1 MTADSFEGMRP
12 TKGQP
17 QRGTRSANRG
27 ALWTGA
33 VAVSAM
39 AAIAAGSFAFLCG
52 THAGADT
59 GAGAA
64 PVRLASLGG
73 YTGMPSPEDDGASGI
88 VAGISDTRSAR
99 TSADVSGNGFLSAAP
114 AAAGHELAERGGR
127 VFHPDVT
134 ASDEAPPAGKAPTL
148 RAAATPETTTRP
160 MAAAKLPD
168 HGVDADLVVASLTTK
183 RPELAR
189 DIIRSIPKHLEAEVA
204 AEAPRRDAPAAAAR
218 PQSPG
223 ALARLAAFAPQPSLR
238 PGLSGTAVAAYQS
251 PGDIPR
257 PSFRP
262 EVDAAI
268 GTEIAV
274 EAGEPADASVL
285 SSVPLPAARPETAAG
300 EEVQVAS
307 LEPEGLPGPL
317 GTVTEEMTALV
328 VPLPERRPNYQP
340 PVAAKPQPEP
350 AQQQPAQRRAPQQA
364 PAVASTRPSEPG
376 QDADRGI
383 GGFFQKLFKGGSSA
397 KLPEPGRGIAVYD
410 ITAQTVYLPGDGKL
424 EAHSGLGHMQDDPRY
439 VHMKNRGPTPPNVY
453 NLRMREALFHGA
465 EAIRLLPADGRKKFN
480 RDGLLAHPYMYIGG
494 GDRSQSNGCIV
505 FKNYDRFLAAFKRGK
520 IKKMIVVKSLDELPT
535 YMAAL

>member
-223 ALARLAAFAPQPSLR
+223 ALARRCAAAVGSGSCRAAAWGSGARGEARSRGWGTPS
-238 PGLSGTAVAAYQS
+238 V
-251 PGDIPR
+251 
-257 PSFRP
+257 FF
-262 EVDAAI
+262 
-268 GTEIAV
+268 
-274 EAGEPADASVL
+274 
-285 SSVPLPAARPETAAG
+285 SSNQLF
-300 EEVQVAS
+300 
-307 LEPEGLPGPL
+307 LE
-317 GTVTEEMTALV
+317 
-328 VPLPERRPNYQP
+328 
-340 PVAAKPQPEP
+340 KP
-350 AQQQPAQRRAPQQA
+350 
-364 PAVASTRPSEPG
+364 T
-376 QDADRGI
+376 
-383 GGFFQKLFKGGSSA
+383 
-397 KLPEPGRGIAVYD
+397 
-410 ITAQTVYLPGDGKL
+410 
-424 EAHSGLGHMQDDPRY
+424 
-439 VHMKNRGPTPPNVY
+439 
-453 NLRMREALFHGA
+453 
-465 EAIRLLPADGRKKFN
+465 
-480 RDGLLAHPYMYIGG
+480 
-494 GDRSQSNGCIV
+494 
-505 FKNYDRFLAAFKRGK
+505 
-520 IKKMIVVKSLDELPT
+520 
-535 YMAAL
+535 